1 MIFVLSGLRV
11 VKEWERAPVFRFGRF
26 IGLKGPGIFWIL
38 PGIDNIQGMIRLP
51 DSCPVCRNLL
61 EYTAVPASEN
71 RIEIG
76 CPSGH
81 HHIIKYETHNGSV
94 SIEQF

>member
-38 PGIDNIQGMIRLP
+38 PGIDKILDTITLP
-51 DSCPVCRNLL
+51 ENCPECKTSLH
-61 EYTAVPASEN
+61 YTSVPGREN

-81 HHIIKYETHNGSV
+81 HYIANYEIQDGSV
-94 SIEQF
+94 SIEPL